1 MKKIV
6 VLLLSA
12 IALLA
17 QGDLHLFSVDNK
29 SGALTPKVIEKSF
42 VKNGFT
48 VTLNNDMTGPF
59 KKQFQKSDF
68 KIFNLMTVVEPKLA
82 DKLLRVNANA
92 GVFIPMG
99 VGIYQA
105 NGEDT
110 LHVSILTSDA
120 QAKIIGI
127 DNNDILKALESKT
140 IKSIKEALPN
150 AKQTLSE
157 DSLKENRDLVS
168 AYEYE
173 LDDPNEFDDAKEEIK
188 MALES
193 NFAPKGF
200 IVPSTLDYELGVLD
214 EDAESPFD
222 FYESYSICKLPV
234 IYTVAKTRPEAAAFA
249 PCTTMLY
256 KKKGD
261 DKIVMGFPAVYNWLS
276 SAHVTDDA
284 AHKELMK
291 AQKDFEQILKD
302 ITE

>member
-1 MKKIV
+1 MLGV
-6 VLLLSA
+6 VVTLM
-12 IALLA
+12 A
-17 QGDLHLFSVDNK
+17 QGDLHLFSVANK
-29 SGALTPKVIEKSF
+29 DGAITPKTIENSF
-42 VKNGFT
+42 IKNGFT
-48 VTLNNDMTGPF
+48 VTLNNDMTKPF
-59 KKQFQKSDF
+59 TIQFQKSDF

-82 DKLLRVNANA
+82 DKLLRVTAKA

-105 NGEDT
+105 NNEET
-110 LHVSILTSDA
+110 LHVSVLTSEA
-120 QAKIIGI
+120 MAKIIGI
-127 DNNDILKALESKT
+127 DNNDLLKAIEKVAL
-140 IKSIKEALPN
+140 KSIKEALPN

-157 DSLKENRDLVS
+157 DSLKENRDLITQ
-168 AYEYE
+168 YEYE
-173 LDDPNEFDDAKEEIK
+173 LDDANDFDDAKEEIK
-188 MALES
+188 MSLES

-200 IVPSTLDYELGVLD
+200 IMPASLDYELGVLN
-214 EDAESPFD
+214 EDNESPFD

-291 AQKDFEQILKD
+291 AQQDFEQILKN

>member
-12 IALLA
+12 IALMA

-82 DKLLRVNANA
+82 DKLLRINANA

-110 LHVSILTSDA
+110 LHVSILTSEA

-127 DNNDILKALESKT
+127 ENNELLKTLEAKT
-140 IKSIKEALPN
+140 IKTIKEALPN

-157 DSLKENRDLVS
+157 DSLKESRNLVS

-173 LDDPNEFDDAKEEIK
+173 LDDADDFDDAKEEIK
-188 MALES
+188 MSLES

-200 IVPSTLDYELGVLD
+200 IVPATLDYELGVLD
-214 EDAESPFD
+214 ENADSPFD

-291 AQKDFEQILKD
+291 AQQDFEQILKD
-302 ITE
+302 ITQ